1 MRHLLVHLGSNY
13 DTSREITPTRLC
25 KSCIVLTAWV
35 RNGGG
40 RPQVSQLI
48 LNSYALIIGAVAI
61 SNALVMCSDALLQ
74 IITLLWL
81 FAHII
86 TLPKLEVFRLLA
98 HLNWRLEKASASV
111 KCPSSHHAA
120 HWAHWSHRVGRG
132 VHSSWVDRGRVHT
145 TPFTFRD
152 AHLARVNLLKL
163 QEGVV
168 FLQFF
173 RLLVRLLKKQGSSLH
188 QAISCLPSFLELVNG
203 PAPYFLVL
211 LKSLDNWR
219 LFTVGHQ
226 RAWLSASE
234 VSITYCHI

>member
-1 MRHLLVHLGSNY
+1 MTRLSRQFYSLFFLLSWYRPWFILELMRHLLVHLGSNY

-48 LNSYALIIGAVAI
+48 LNSYALIIGTVAI

-152 AHLARVNLLKL
+152 AH
-163 QEGVV
+163 
-168 FLQFF
+168 
-173 RLLVRLLKKQGSSLH
+173 
-188 QAISCLPSFLELVNG
+188 
-203 PAPYFLVL
+203 
-211 LKSLDNWR
+211 
-219 LFTVGHQ
+219 Q
-226 RAWLSASE
+226 RE
-234 VSITYCHI
+234 